1 MVRLEVV
8 SDVLPVNVDISIL
21 STLEV
26 VEGDRQAG
34 EVIFIMA
41 DTDCL
46 RSVDR

>member
-1 MVRLEVV
+1 MRLEVV
-8 SDVLPVNVDISIL
+8 SDVLSIDVDISTL

-26 VEGDRQAG
+26 VEGDGQAR

-41 DTDCL
+41 DADCL